1 MADKLEKIQKL
12 VGKKKVSK
20 ICKFAED
27 GDPAVR
33 AAAFLAIGE
42 CGDTQE
48 GNEALQNS
56 IRDSEPQVR
65 MAIAKAFQ
73 KIGND
78 HVSEALHH
86 QMLQETDPALKA
98 EFGKALDF
106 TRGRQFGG

>member
-1 MADKLEKIQKL
+1 MADKLGKIQKL
-12 VGKKKVSK
+12 QEKKKVSK
-20 ICKFAED
+20 LCKFTTD

-56 IRDSEPQVR
+56 IRDPEPQVR
-65 MAIAKAFQ
+65 LAIAKAFQ
-73 KIGND
+73 KVGND

-86 QMLQETDPALKA
+86 QMLQETDPALKT
-98 EFGKALDF
+98 EFSKAMDF